1 MDAFATNAAFSG
13 IPWLFHGFGTR
24 ALDEAGLNALAAAHG
39 MRPVLLHQVHSAGV
53 LAVDDV
59 PPGKPDADALITNRP
74 GLLLVVKTADCLPLF
89 LVDEDRRAV
98 AAVHAGWRGTA
109 ARIAAVAVA
118 ALKERFGSEPASL
131 HAILGP
137 CIGPA
142 CYEVGEDVIASFG
155 GDPGDGS
162 PLFTAAKRSGRY
174 LLDLAAANRLQL
186 EAAGVAPSRIRAA
199 GVCTHCSPDLLSW
212 RRDRRTDARLYNFIG
227 IRPAG
232 DPQASQTETR

>member
-1 MDAFATNAAFSG
+1 MGAFTADAALSAM
-13 IPWLFHGFGTR
+13 PWLVHGFGTR
-24 ALDEAGLNALAAAHG
+24 TLDEAGLLALAAAEG
-39 MRPVLLHQVHSAGV
+39 MKPVLLHQVHSAGIM
-53 LAVDDV
+53 AVDDV

-109 ARIAAVAVA
+109 ARIAAAAVA
-118 ALKERFGSEPASL
+118 ALKGRFGSEPASL
-131 HAILGP
+131 LALLGP
-137 CIGPA
+137 CIGPV
-142 CYEVGEDVIASFG
+142 CYEVGEEVVASFG
-155 GDPGDGS
+155 ADPGDGS
-162 PLFTAAKRSGRY
+162 PLFTASKRSGRF

-186 EAAGVAPSRIRAA
+186 EAAGVAPSRIRTA

-227 IRPAG
+227 ILPAG
-232 DPQASQTETR
+232 HPHTSRTEKR

>member
-1 MDAFATNAAFSG
+1 MDAFTADAALAG
-13 IPWLFHGFGTR
+13 IPWLIHGFGTR
-24 ALDEAGLNALAAAHG
+24 TLDEPGLQALAAAEG
-39 MRPVLLHQVHSAGV
+39 MKPVLLHQVHSAGV

-109 ARIAAVAVA
+109 ARIAAAAVA
-118 ALKERFGSEPASL
+118 ALKARFGSHPASL
-131 HAILGP
+131 LAVLGP

-142 CYEVGEDVIASFG
+142 CYEVGEDVVASFG
-155 GDPGDGS
+155 GDPGAGS
-162 PLFTAAKRSGRY
+162 PLFTASKRHGRY
-174 LLDLAAANRLQL
+174 LLDLPAANRLQL
-186 EAAGVAPSRIRAA
+186 EAAGVVPARIRKA

-227 IRPAG
+227 IRP
-232 DPQASQTETR
+232 PR